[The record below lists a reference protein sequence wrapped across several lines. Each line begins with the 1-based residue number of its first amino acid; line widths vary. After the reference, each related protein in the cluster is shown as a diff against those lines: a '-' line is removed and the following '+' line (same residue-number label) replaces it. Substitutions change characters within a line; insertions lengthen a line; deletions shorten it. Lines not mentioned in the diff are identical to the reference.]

1 VKSHGWFFHA
11 HTAMEWLVRLVIRVA
26 KNTFQQGELD
36 RQLAI
41 PTLDDTPGL
50 QVYGN
55 QPRVKVANRKG
66 PWQEVWMLIH
76 KKSEID
82 TPAFREFLKKAVL
95 SFHKNLQRM
104 TTKPED
110 VMPWKVQGERWHL
123 GEKGFP
129 PGRRLQWDRA
139 VLARLIDLVKTIEP
153 KLEIGWDNRLFIS
166 LRVPDVSRAWA
177 QWKTKDS
184 AALECRFLGKKGQ
197 FNLSQVD
204 SFGVEPRL
212 EATTDGE
219 WLRLSFQHD
228 NHLHASQLKDVL
240 REHLR
245 GFRESFGK

>member
-1 VKSHGWFFHA
+1 
-11 HTAMEWLVRLVIRVA
+11 
-26 KNTFQQGELD
+26 
-36 RQLAI
+36 
-41 PTLDDTPGL
+41 
-50 QVYGN
+50 
-55 QPRVKVANRKG
+55 
-66 PWQEVWMLIH
+66 
-76 KKSEID
+76 
-82 TPAFREFLKKAVL
+82 
-95 SFHKNLQRM
+95 
-104 TTKPED
+104 
-110 VMPWKVQGERWHL
+110 MPWKVQGERWHL